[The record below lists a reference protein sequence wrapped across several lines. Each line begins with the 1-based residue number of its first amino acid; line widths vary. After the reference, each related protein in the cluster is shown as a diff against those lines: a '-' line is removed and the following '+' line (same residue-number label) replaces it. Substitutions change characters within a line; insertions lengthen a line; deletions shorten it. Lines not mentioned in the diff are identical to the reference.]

1 MENVVWGEVPAQ
13 RKRKEEKFNFPAVT
27 MSAIDKPGAGRKF
40 SFNKA
45 AQEALDIKGEERV
58 SFGFATDTK
67 QIFVRKATGE
77 AGFQLTKTCTLS
89 DKRTYEFIAKRLD
102 LNSEVENTFSVN
114 MIAGQNYGE
123 LVLTTIFTTMVE
135 DAPTGVANAFDH
147 GIDTAI
153 EHDANDVAEY
163 VEPVAEIEDEL
174 VIPQPTEEVLDFDLD
189 TIETKDES
197 SEEDVW

>member
-45 AQEALDIKGEERV
+45 AQEALDIKGEEKV
-58 SFGFATDTK
+58 SFGFAADTK
-67 QIFVRKATGE
+67 QIFVRKETGD

-102 LNSEVENTFSVN
+102 LNSEVENTFSIN
-114 MIAGQNYGE
+114 MVAGQNYGE
-123 LVLTTIFTTMVE
+123 LILTTIIE
-135 DAPTGVANAFDH
+135 DANTTNADTFNH
-147 GIDTAI
+147 GIDTSV
-153 EHDANDVAEY
+153 EHNANDVAEY
-163 VEPVAEIEDEL
+163 VEPTLDVEDE
-174 VIPQPTEEVLDFDLD
+174 VTIPAIEQEGLDFDLD
-189 TIETKDES
+189 SVETKDES
-197 SEEDVW
+197 EEDIW

>member
-114 MIAGQNYGE
+114 MVAGQNYGE
-123 LVLTTIFTTMVE
+123 LVLTTTFTTIVE
-135 DAPTGVANAFDH
+135 DAP
-147 GIDTAI
+147 I
-153 EHDANDVAEY
+153 ETVVEQAEY
-163 VEPVAEIEDEL
+163 VESVVEVEDEL
-174 VIPQPTEEVLDFDLD
+174 VVPQPEEEVLDFDLD
-189 TIETKDES
+189 PTATNEES
-197 SEEDVW
+197 GEDVW

>member
-67 QIFVRKATGE
+67 QIFVRKVTGE

-123 LVLTTIFTTMVE
+123 LVLTSIEE
-135 DAPTGVANAFDH
+135 DSRPIVADAFDH

-163 VEPVAEIEDEL
+163 VESVVEVEDEL
-174 VIPQPTEEVLDFDLD
+174 VVPQPEEEVLDFDLD